1 MTDTVICLVGN
12 PNCGKTTLFNG
23 LTGARQQ
30 VGNWPGV
37 TVERKTGSYR
47 SGTNAVTVVDLP
59 GVYSLAV
66 TSVSSLDERIARDFV
81 LSGEAGVVVNIVD
94 ASNLERNLYLTAQL
108 LEMRVPMIV
117 ALNMLD
123 VARDRRIEI
132 DADALAGRLGCP
144 VVSLVANRGEGIE
157 ALKQRIDEAVKRP
170 VSPGVDLSY
179 GSVIDRAIAELEP
192 EVAAAAAA
200 KKLDARWLALKLLED
215 DEGAQAQVSERVREA
230 ARGVA
235 TRTADREGEDCD
247 ILVADARYGLA
258 NALVRET
265 VRRHGVV
272 ERTLSDRIDRLVLH
286 RILGL
291 PIFLAVMYLLFL
303 FTINVGSAFIDFFDI
318 LVGTFAVDGFGA
330 LLARLGSPDWLVAV
344 LANGVGGG
352 IQTVSTFIPI
362 IACLYLFLSFLEDS
376 GYMARAAFVTD
387 RLMRT
392 VGLPG
397 KSFIPL
403 IVGFGCNV
411 PAIMATR
418 TLEHRRDRILT
429 VMMAPFMSCGARLPV
444 YALFAAAFFP
454 TGGQNLVFALYLI
467 GILFAVLTGLVLKNT
482 LLQGE
487 SAPFV
492 MELPPYHLPTLKG
505 IVIRTWD
512 RLKQFVFR
520 AGRVIVPVVVVL
532 TVLGSWG
539 TDGSF
544 GNENTDRS
552 VLAEVAR
559 TATPLLAP
567 MGISE
572 DNWAATVGMITGI
585 FAKEA
590 VVGTLDALY
599 GALGAADAAAAA
611 GGEAD
616 VGTDGGEEIG
626 AEATGGFDLMAG
638 IGEALAS
645 VPANLAGLLDAVTDP
660 LGLGGVESEDLEAA
674 AEAQGVAVGT
684 FGAMAARF
692 DGQIGAFAYLL
703 AVLLYMPCVAAM
715 AAIWR
720 ETGPRWAVFAS
731 LWTTGLGYG
740 AAVIA
745 YQAGT
750 FGRDPAQSAAWIGGV
765 LAVFALTLLALRRAG
780 ARDTAGTATQA
791 AE

>member
-467 GILFAVLTGLVLKNT
+467 GILFAVLTGLVLKST

-512 RLKQFVFR
+512 RLKQFLFR

-616 VGTDGGEEIG
+616 AGTDGGEEIG
-626 AEATGGFDLMAG
+626 AEATGGLDLMAG

-720 ETGPRWAVFAS
+720 ETGPRWALFAS

-750 FGRDPAQSAAWIGGV
+750 FGRDPVHAGSWIAGV
-765 LAVFALTLLALRRAG
+765 LAVFALTLLALRRVG
-780 ARDTAGTATQA
+780 ARDAAPAATQA